1 MINVD
6 IVTGF
11 LGAGKT
17 TFIRA
22 MMESKS
28 WADEKWAI
36 VVNEFGKVGIDG
48 SFLETAADVS
58 VVEISNGCLCCT
70 LKGDFLEALRKLA
83 VEYEPDRIIIE
94 PSGIFVLADLAD
106 MFDQPVLAGVCRI
119 HAIVTIVDP
128 GQFIS
133 QRMKYNYFLES
144 QIRHA
149 SILVLSKTGNCEEI
163 LVSRTL
169 EGLKALN
176 GEAVIL
182 TEPWEDFDFLWFRE
196 LLDGVQVHPPLPADE
211 ARNRVESPHADEI
224 DIQSFGLTDARDMTS
239 SAYHEMLEGM
249 RQGDF
254 GDVLRVKGFL
264 RVDGVMRVVNY
275 SAGDLPEPGAISSD
289 RAARISVIG
298 SRLHYGKLTRMF
310 WRIPKALL

>member
-17 TFIRA
+17 TFIRT
-22 MMESKS
+22 MLESKG

-106 MFDQPVLAGVCRI
+106 LFDQPELAGICRI

-128 GQFIS
+128 KQFIS

-149 SILVLSKTGNCEEI
+149 SILVLSKTGNCDEP
-163 LVSRTL
+163 LVSHTL

-176 GEAVIL
+176 GEAVLL
-182 TEPWEDFDFLWFRE
+182 TGPWEDFDFRWFRE
-196 LLDGVQVHPPLPADE
+196 LLDNAQYHPPIPAE
-211 ARNRVESPHADEI
+211 ETTNGSAFPHSDAI
-224 DIQSFGLTDARDMTS
+224 DIQSFGLTDVRDMTS
-239 SAYHEMLEGM
+239 SEYHEMLEGI
-249 RQGDF
+249 RQGVY
-254 GDVLRVKGFL
+254 GEVLRVKGYL

-275 SAGDLPEPGAISSD
+275 SAGDLSESGAISSVH
-289 RAARISVIG
+289 AAKISVIG
-298 SRLHYGKLTRMF
+298 SRLHYGKLTRTF
-310 WRIPKALL
+310 WRLP

>member
-17 TFIRA
+17 TFIRT
-22 MMESKS
+22 MLESKG

-106 MFDQPVLAGVCRI
+106 LFDQLELAGICRI

-128 GQFIS
+128 KQFIS

-149 SILVLSKTGNCEEI
+149 SILVLSKTGNCDEP
-163 LVSRTL
+163 LVSHTL

-176 GEAVIL
+176 GGAVLL
-182 TEPWEDFDFLWFRE
+182 TGPWEDLDFVWFRE
-196 LLDGVQVHPPLPADE
+196 LLDNAQFHPPIPE
-211 ARNRVESPHADEI
+211 EEKGNKTEIPHADEI
-224 DIQSFGLTDARDMTS
+224 DIQSFGLTDVRDMTS
-239 SAYHEMLEGM
+239 SEYHEMLEGI
-249 RQGDF
+249 RQGF
-254 GDVLRVKGFL
+254 YGDVLRVKGYL
-264 RVDGVMRVVNY
+264 SVEGVMRVVNY
-275 SAGDLPEPGAISSD
+275 SAGDLSESGAISSVH
-289 RAARISVIG
+289 AAKISVIG
-298 SRLHYGKLTRMF
+298 SRLHYGKLTRTF
-310 WRIPKALL
+310 WRLP